1 MSIPL
6 SKLNIGDKGFVK
18 SVRAEGEIR
27 RRLLDMGLFAGVRF
41 KVIRIAPLGDPIVIK
56 VRGFELSLRLEEAGQ
71 IHVEKIGHAGD
82 RIPMREYRNLYHPVP
97 MTERKIVTSK
107 KISIALL
114 GNPNSGKTSLF
125 NAIVGA
131 HQKVGNFTG
140 VTVEKYEG
148 TLHYKGYTIH
158 VTDLPGTYS
167 LTAYSPEEIVTR
179 SFILNEKPDIVID
192 VVAGSNLER
201 NLYLTTQIMELEVD
215 MLVALNMYDEVEK
228 LGIDIDLGQLEALL
242 GSHVIPTSAFK
253 KTGIDTLLDHVL
265 DVFEGNITI
274 AKNKLSFTPEIEE
287 EIHVLS
293 SLLAKDEVL
302 AGKYNLKWLAIKLLE
317 NDQVAYETVKS
328 RSIYLKVSREIT
340 DFLER
345 YKHTGED
352 DPESTIIEDRH
363 AFIRGALQ
371 ETTKFPSVQKKTFT
385 DYIDNILLN
394 RVLGLPIFF
403 AIMWLMFQFTFT
415 LGTPFMNWIAIFF
428 QYLGNAIAA
437 VLPDSYIEQ
446 LLVDGIIGGVGGVLV
461 FVPNILFL
469 FLSIAF
475 LEGSGYMARAA
486 FVIDKVMHKIG
497 LHGKSFIPMIT
508 GFGCSVPAI
517 MATRTLKNKGDR
529 ITTMMIIPFMSCSAK
544 LPVYILILSA
554 FFPPALAGNM
564 LFGIYMFGILIAFL
578 SALIIKKAAFK
589 GQSEPFVME
598 LPPYRLPGVRTLVY
612 QMLSKTKMYLKKAGT
627 IILTA
632 SVIIWVASN
641 FPVDSKA
648 EHTYKAD
655 IQKVTENSSLTQ
667 SEKDQRI
674 ARYTAENSARQLE
687 YSVAGRIGTLLV
699 PVIKPLGFD
708 WKIGIALTAGFAA
721 KEVVVSTL
729 STLFSISD
737 SGGTSTLL
745 AKRLRNSSGYSRATA
760 LSLIVFVL
768 LYIPCIAA
776 TTTFHKEAGGWKW
789 TRLFIAYTMSVAWI
803 FSFIFYHVGLILWS

>member
-6 SKLNIGDKGFVK
+6 SQMNIGDKGI
-18 SVRAEGEIR
+18 VRAVKATGEIR
-27 RRLLDMGLFAGVRF
+27 RRLLDMGLFTGIRF
-41 KVIRIAPLGDPIVIK
+41 RVIRIAPLGDPIVIK
-56 VRGFELSLRLEEAGQ
+56 VRGFDLSLRLEEASQ
-71 IHVEKIGHAGD
+71 IRVEKIGHTGD
-82 RIPMREYRNLYHPVP
+82 GIPMREYKNLYSPVP
-97 MTERKIVTSK
+97 IAERRTSTSK
-107 KISIALL
+107 NIRVALL

-125 NAIVGA
+125 NQIVGA

-148 TLHYKGYTIH
+148 ILQYKGYTIE

-179 SFILNEKPDIVID
+179 NFILEEKPDIVID

-228 LGIDIDLGQLEALL
+228 LGIKIDIPQLEALL

-253 KTGIDTLLDHVL
+253 KTGIDSLLDHIIQ
-265 DVFEGNITI
+265 VFEGKITI
-274 AKNKLSFTPEIEE
+274 AKNKLIFTREIDE
-287 EIHVLS
+287 EIHVIRR
-293 SLLAKDEVL
+293 LLEKDEYL
-302 AGKYNLKWLAIKLLE
+302 SERYNLTWMAIKLLE
-317 NDQVAYETVKS
+317 SDQEVYETVKG
-328 RSIYLKVSREIT
+328 RSIYLKVSRELT
-340 DFLER
+340 DFLVR
-345 YKHTGED
+345 YKHSGEN
-352 DPESTIIEDRH
+352 DPETTIIEDRH

-371 ETTKFPSVQKKTFT
+371 ETVKFPSVQKKSVT

-403 AIMWLMFQFTFT
+403 GIMWLMFQFTFT
-415 LGTPFMNWIAIFF
+415 LGTPFMNWIDLFF
-428 QYLGNAIAA
+428 QFLSKNIGN
-437 VLPDSYIEQ
+437 LMPDSYLK
-446 LLVDGIIGGVGGVLV
+446 LLLIDGIIAGVGGVLV
-461 FVPNILFL
+461 FIPNILFL

-486 FVIDKVMHKIG
+486 FVIDKIMHKIG

-529 ITTMMIIPFMSCSAK
+529 ITTMMIIPFMSCGAK
-544 LPVYILILSA
+544 LPVYILLLSA
-554 FFPPALAGNM
+554 FFSPGIAGNM

-598 LPPYRLPGVRTLVY
+598 LPPYRIPGLKSLFY
-612 QMLSKTKMYLKKAGT
+612 QMIFKTKMYLKKAGT

-632 SVIIWVASN
+632 SIIIWIASN
-641 FPVDSKA
+641 FPVDVRSEQLYSRTVSRIESNSELTETEKNSLISKY
-648 EHTYKAD
+648 T
-655 IQKVTENSSLTQ
+655 TENAA
-667 SEKDQRI
+667 K
-674 ARYTAENSARQLE
+674 QLE
-687 YSVAGRIGTLLV
+687 YSAAGRFGKMLSPL
-699 PVIKPLGFD
+699 IKPLGFD

-729 STLFSISD
+729 STLFSISETEED
-737 SGGTSTLL
+737 YGQI
-745 AKRLRNSSGYSRATA
+745 AERLKDRSGYSRATA

-768 LYIPCIAA
+768 LYVPCIAA
-776 TTTFHKEAGGWKW
+776 TTAFHKEAGSWKW
-789 TRLFIAYTMSVAWI
+789 TRFFILYTMSVAWV
-803 FSFIFYHVGLILWS
+803 FSFLFYRIGLLLW